1 MGVLGVAMLATLVLS
16 GQEGLAEKKA
26 TTLENRLKRLEKP
39 VMRGDQPRQRKQKV
53 RRS

>member
-1 MGVLGVAMLATLVLS
+1 MLGVAMLATLVLS
-16 GQEGLAEKKA
+16 GQEGLAEKA